1 MKKLLLVAL
10 TAYVILGGCG
20 SPSTPANSGSNISP
34 RNTGITA
41 GNAYNDL
48 FLDSAALEKF
58 IGAQK
63 LDDTIANRLRS
74 FYNARN
80 FEFAWLDSRGPVEQ
94 AAAFRSLYNYSKDTI
109 SNKSLDVR
117 LNALMDEDSLT
128 VSATDREMM
137 STEMQLT
144 WRLIN
149 YFRETSGSIGQLE
162 HMVPAQRYPVMELA
176 DSMLQTN
183 DKMYPAVAPMKGPLK
198 AYMEYVRNGGWQPAP
213 QVKKGLR
220 KGQSSPGIIAVK
232 KRLAITGELKNNDSS
247 ALFTD
252 DLEAAVNSFRNS
264 HGYTQNGVLND
275 TIINAMNITAEARLQ
290 QLLVNM
296 ERMKWMPVK
305 PQGRLILVNIP
316 AFTLHVTDDGKRL
329 FDMDIVVG
337 KEGHSTTMFS
347 GSLNQVVFSPYWN
360 IPRSIVTKEILP
372 AIRRNKHYLASKHM
386 EVTGQRNGLP
396 VIRQLPGPHNS
407 LGRVKFLFPN
417 SYNIYFHDT
426 PEKSLFERDNR
437 AYSHGCIRLKE
448 PEKMAQFVLE
458 DSPQWTNEK
467 IDSAMNSGKEKFVAV
482 KNPVPVIITYFTAW
496 VEEGQLHFA
505 EDVYGH
511 DAVFT
516 KKLFR

>member
-1 MKKLLLVAL
+1 
-10 TAYVILGGCG
+10 
-20 SPSTPANSGSNISP
+20 
-34 RNTGITA
+34 
-41 GNAYNDL
+41 
-48 FLDSAALEKF
+48 
-58 IGAQK
+58 
-63 LDDTIANRLRS
+63 
-74 FYNARN
+74 
-80 FEFAWLDSRGPVEQ
+80 
-94 AAAFRSLYNYSKDTI
+94 
-109 SNKSLDVR
+109 
-117 LNALMDEDSLT
+117 
-128 VSATDREMM
+128 
-137 STEMQLT
+137 
-144 WRLIN
+144 
-149 YFRETSGSIGQLE
+149 
-162 HMVPAQRYPVMELA
+162 
-176 DSMLQTN
+176 
-183 DKMYPAVAPMKGPLK
+183 
-198 AYMEYVRNGGWQPAP
+198 
-213 QVKKGLR
+213 
-220 KGQSSPGIIAVK
+220 
-232 KRLAITGELKNNDSS
+232 
-247 ALFTD
+247 
-252 DLEAAVNSFRNS
+252 VNSFRNS

-316 AFTLHVTDDGKRL
+316 AFTLHVTDGGKRL

-360 IPRSIVTKEILP
+360 IPRSIVRKEILP
-372 AIRRNKHYLASKHM
+372 AIQRNKNYLASKHM

-396 VIRQLPGPHNS
+396 VIRQLPGTHNS

-426 PEKSLFERDNR
+426 PEKRLFERDNR

-458 DSPQWTNEK
+458 GSPQWTNEK

-496 VEEGQLHFA
+496 EEEGQLHFA

-511 DAVFT
+511 DAVFM